1 MADAASGPALA
12 DAYKEARIAIQHQ
25 ADVEKGV
32 IRSASVLWTNLADG
46 QKKTAAFVPLID
58 QRAASLLNEVKT
70 AYQLQAAQ
78 RNVAAAEPVQS
89 PDERVAANLVVE
101 PLAGAGAAG
110 GGGRAGGRGAGGGG
124 GGGGAGR
131 GRGATG
137 PSLPEEYNAEFAILL
152 GKGMSALQ
160 IRDFLSGEFTPLPLT
175 DVMTVLR
182 ARESQ
187 GSIKLTQRA
196 GR

>member
-1 MADAASGPALA
+1 
-12 DAYKEARIAIQHQ
+12 
-25 ADVEKGV
+25 V
-32 IRSASVLWTNLADG
+32 ADG

-70 AYQLQAAQ
+70 AYQLQAGQ

-101 PLAGAGAAG
+101 PLAGAGAAA

-131 GRGATG
+131 GRGAAG

-152 GKGMSALQ
+152 GKGMTALQ
-160 IRDFLSGEFTPLPLT
+160 IRDFLSGEFTPLPLS

-187 GSIKLTQRA
+187 GTVKLTQRA